1 MKNYIK
7 LNGKKIE
14 LSEETATSI
23 ADGLKK
29 EEKERIKIVS
39 RYNSKNVLFTSTK
52 DNIKDAVLE
61 AITEETD
68 LSKANLCGAD
78 LYEANLSEAN
88 LREADLCEADLSRAN
103 LSGSNLSK
111 ANLREANLCG
121 ADLYETNLRG
131 ANLREAEL
139 QNAEFY
145 GKGGTV
151 KLKKNQVTNFLKA
164 LGFQVED

>member
-39 RYNSKNVLFTSTK
+39 RYNSGNVLFTSTK

-61 AITEETD
+61 AIEGE
-68 LSKANLCGAD
+68 ANLRGANLYGANLYGAD
-78 LYEANLSEAN
+78 LYGAN
-88 LREADLCEADLSRAN
+88 LREADLYGAN
-103 LSGSNLSK
+103 LY
-111 ANLREANLCG
+111 G
-121 ADLYETNLRG
+121 ADLMSVK
-131 ANLREAEL
+131 
-139 QNAEFY
+139 FY
-145 GKGGTV
+145 GKGGTT
-151 KLKKNQVTNFLKA
+151 KIKKKDLDNFLKA
-164 LGFQVED
+164 LGIIVE